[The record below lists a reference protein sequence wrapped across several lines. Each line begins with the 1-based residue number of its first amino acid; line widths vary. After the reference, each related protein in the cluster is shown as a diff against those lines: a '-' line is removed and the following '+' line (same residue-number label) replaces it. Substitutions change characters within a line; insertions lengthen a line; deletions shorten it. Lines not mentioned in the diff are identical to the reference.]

1 MLSTGPGPG
10 PLLAASVAWS
20 TLSGEYLSAA
30 SDLTTVLSDSQ
41 QVWAGPT
48 ADAYAAAHLPYL
60 AWLQLAGTLSARTAA
75 QHQVIASAYTSALA
89 AMPTLAE
96 LTANHTTHAVL
107 VATNFFGINTV
118 PIAVNEADYARMWT
132 QAATVMSTYQATTET
147 ARSLGHTSGS
157 AQAGVAAAG
166 DGTGGGGGGGNGGN
180 SGGGGGSF
188 DLPTPAEIWQMLFG
202 SDGQQVP
209 GQGQP
214 NWSPA
219 EFLQNLSNFVNGNE
233 KALAWLQQNFQ
244 GVLTPAQW
252 WQLTS
257 YFVAWQTYRAVNW
270 TLRSLRF
277 LLQISPLLA
286 GVGLNLAI
294 GSLGAVAPPAG
305 LAGLAGI
312 PAPAVPA
319 PVAPAPAVVAPVMPG
334 GASAPAPNPATVP
347 ASAAPPAPAAT
358 LPATAVP
365 AGTGPPPPAAPPL
378 FGTEG
383 TFHSY
388 LVGWL
393 PSSQSAAGSAAVKS
407 GRPAAGAAAV
417 AAVADPVAATARH
430 GSRRRGRL
438 IDPGYRYEY
447 LEEDDPDLH
456 QARSSAAGF
465 TGTFGKI
472 GLARAG
478 GLADLTGNE
487 YGGGPTLPM
496 LPTSWERQVAAPPAF
511 LSGSAVAALNDARNG
526 RSWPPWNPNGAVRD

>member
-1 MLSTGPGPG
+1 MSAPATWMAAPPEVHSAMLSTGPGPG
-10 PLLAASVAWS
+10 PLLAASTAWA
-20 TLSGEYLSAA
+20 TLSSEYLAAA
-30 SDLTTVLSDSQ
+30 SDLAAVLGDSQ

-48 ADAYAAAHLPYL
+48 ADAYEAAHLPYL

-75 QHQVIASAYTSALA
+75 QHQVIASAYSSALA

-96 LTANHTTHAVL
+96 LAANHTTHAVL

-132 QAATVMSTYQATTET
+132 QAATVMSAYQATTES
-147 ARSLGHTSGS
+147 ARNLGHTSGS
-157 AQAGVAAAG
+157 TQAGVAAAG
-166 DGTGGGGGGGNGGN
+166 GGAGGGGGGNGGN
-180 SGGGGGSF
+180 SGGGGGAF
-188 DLPTPAEIWQMLFG
+188 DLPTPAEVWQMLFG

-277 LLQISPLLA
+277 LLQLSPLLA
-286 GVGLNLAI
+286 GIGLNLAI
-294 GSLGAVAPPAG
+294 GSLAAVGPPAGLAG

-312 PAPAVPA
+312 PAPGVSVPAA
-319 PVAPAPAVVAPVMPG
+319 PVAVAPVIPAG
-334 GASAPAPNPATVP
+334 VPAPAPNPATVP
-347 ASAAPPAPAAT
+347 GSAAPPAPAAT
-358 LPATAVP
+358 LPASAAPVG
-365 AGTGPPPPAAPPL
+365 AGPPPPAAPPL
-378 FGTEG
+378 IGTEG

-393 PSSQSAAGSAAVKS
+393 PSAQSAAGSAGVKS
-407 GRPAAGAAAV
+407 ARPAARVGAAA
-417 AAVADPVAATARH
+417 AAGEPVAATARH
-430 GSRRRGRL
+430 GGRRRGRL

-447 LEEDDPDLH
+447 LEDDDPGPEPGF
-456 QARSSAAGF
+456 ARRTRPSAVGF
-465 TGTFGKI
+465 TGTFGKT
-472 GLARAG
+472 GLAHAA
-478 GLADLTGNE
+478 GLADLTGDE

-496 LPTSWERQVAAPPAF
+496 LPTSWEPQGGHPP
-511 LSGSAVAALNDARNG
+511 SE
-526 RSWPPWNPNGAVRD
+526 

>member
-10 PLLAASVAWS
+10 PLLAASAAWA
-20 TLSGEYLSAA
+20 TLSSEYLGAA
-30 SDLTTVLSDSQ
+30 SELTAVLGDSP

-48 ADAYAAAHLPYL
+48 AEAYAAAHLPYL
-60 AWLQLAGTLSARTAA
+60 AWLQLAGTLSARTAT
-75 QHQVIASAYTSALA
+75 QHQVIATAYSSALA

-96 LTANHTTHAVL
+96 LAANHAAHAVL

-132 QAATVMSTYQATTET
+132 QAATVMSAYQATTET

-166 DGTGGGGGGGNGGN
+166 DGTGGGGGGGGGNGGN

-219 EFLQNLSNFVNGNE
+219 EFLQNLSNFVNGSE
-233 KALAWLQQNFQ
+233 KALAWLQQNVQ

-277 LLQISPLLA
+277 LLQLSPLLA

-294 GSLGAVAPPAG
+294 GSLAAVVPPAGLAG

-312 PAPAVPA
+312 PAPAVPVPVPAA
-319 PVAPAPAVVAPVMPG
+319 PVAMSPVIPG
-334 GASAPAPNPATVP
+334 GAPAPRNDSV
-347 ASAAPPAPAAT
+347 ASTRMAEA
-358 LPATAVP
+358 
-365 AGTGPPPPAAPPL
+365 
-378 FGTEG
+378 
-383 TFHSY
+383 
-388 LVGWL
+388 
-393 PSSQSAAGSAAVKS
+393 Q
-407 GRPAAGAAAV
+407 
-417 AAVADPVAATARH
+417 
-430 GSRRRGRL
+430 
-438 IDPGYRYEY
+438 I
-447 LEEDDPDLH
+447 
-456 QARSSAAGF
+456 
-465 TGTFGKI
+465 
-472 GLARAG
+472 
-478 GLADLTGNE
+478 
-487 YGGGPTLPM
+487 
-496 LPTSWERQVAAPPAF
+496 
-511 LSGSAVAALNDARNG
+511 
-526 RSWPPWNPNGAVRD
+526 

>member
-1 MLSTGPGPG
+1 MSAPGTWMAAPPEVHSAMLSTGPGPG
-10 PLLAASVAWS
+10 PLLAASTAWA

-30 SDLTTVLSDSQ
+30 SNLTAVLGDSQ
-41 QVWAGPT
+41 QVWAGPS
-48 ADAYAAAHLPYL
+48 ADAYSAAHLPYL

-75 QHQVIASAYTSALA
+75 QHQVIASAYSSALA

-96 LTANHTTHAVL
+96 LAANHATHAVL
-107 VATNFFGINTV
+107 VVTNFFGINTV

-132 QAATVMSTYQATTET
+132 QAATVMSAYQATAET
-147 ARSLGHTSGS
+147 ARSLGHSSGS

-166 DGTGGGGGGGNGGN
+166 DGTGGGGGGNGGN

-277 LLQISPLLA
+277 LLQLSPLLA

-294 GSLGAVAPPAG
+294 GSLAAVGPPAG

-312 PAPAVPA
+312 PAPGVPA
-319 PVAPAPAVVAPVMPG
+319 PAAPAAVAPIITG
-334 GASAPAPNPATVP
+334 GAPAPAPNPATVP
-347 ASAAPPAPAAT
+347 ASAAPLAPAAT
-358 LPATAVP
+358 LPAP
-365 AGTGPPPPAAPPL
+365 AASAGPAPPPPAAPPL
-378 FGTEG
+378 IGTEG

-393 PSSQSAAGSAAVKS
+393 PSSQSATGSTGVKS
-407 GRPAAGAAAV
+407 ARPAAGVAAA
-417 AAVADPVAATARH
+417 AAAGEPVTGTARH

-472 GLARAG
+472 GLAPAG
-478 GLADLTGNE
+478 GLADLTGDE

-496 LPTSWERQVAAPPAF
+496 LPTSWEPQNGHPPA
-511 LSGSAVAALNDARNG
+511 G
-526 RSWPPWNPNGAVRD
+526 

>member
-1 MLSTGPGPG
+1 MAAPAPWMAAPPEVHSAMLSTGPGPG
-10 PLLAASVAWS
+10 PLLAASTAWA
-20 TLSGEYLSAA
+20 TLSNEYLTAA
-30 SDLTTVLSDSQ
+30 SDLTAALGDSQ

-48 ADAYAAAHLPYL
+48 ADAYAAAHLPYV
-60 AWLQLAGTLSARTAA
+60 AWLQLAGTLSARTAT
-75 QHQVIASAYTSALA
+75 QHQVIASAYSSALA

-96 LTANHTTHAVL
+96 LAANHVTHAVL

-132 QAATVMSTYQATTET
+132 QAATVMSAYQATTET
-147 ARSLGHTSGS
+147 ARNLGHTSGS

-166 DGTGGGGGGGNGGN
+166 DGTGGGGGGGGGNGGN

-219 EFLQNLSNFVNGNE
+219 EFLQNLSNFINGNE
-233 KALAWLQQNFQ
+233 KALAWLQQNFR

-277 LLQISPLLA
+277 LLQLSPLLA

-294 GSLGAVAPPAG
+294 GSLAAVAPPAG

-312 PAPAVPA
+312 PAPAVPEPVPPVPAALA
-319 PVAPAPAVVAPVMPG
+319 PVIPTGVP
-334 GASAPAPNPATVP
+334 APAPNPATVP
-347 ASAAPPAPAAT
+347 AVAAPPAPAAT
-358 LPATAVP
+358 LPASAAP
-365 AGTGPPPPAAPPL
+365 AGPAPPPPAAPPL
-378 FGTEG
+378 IGTEG
-383 TFHSY
+383 AFHSY

-393 PSSQSAAGSAAVKS
+393 PSSQGATGRAGVKS
-407 GRPAAGAAAV
+407 AQPAADVAAAV
-417 AAVADPVAATARH
+417 TAGESVTAPARH
-430 GSRRRGRL
+430 GARRRGRL

-447 LEEDDPDLH
+447 LEDDEQTRP
-456 QARSSAAGF
+456 SAAGF
-465 TGTFGKI
+465 TGTLGKT
-472 GLARAG
+472 GLAHAA
-478 GLADLTGNE
+478 GLADLTGDD

-496 LPTSWERQVAAPPAF
+496 LPTSWEPQDGPP
-511 LSGSAVAALNDARNG
+511 RTE
-526 RSWPPWNPNGAVRD
+526 

>member
-1 MLSTGPGPG
+1 MSAPATWMAAPPEVHSAMLSTGPGPG
-10 PLLAASVAWS
+10 PLLAASAAWA
-20 TLSGEYLSAA
+20 TLSSEYLGAA
-30 SDLTTVLSDSQ
+30 SELTAVLGDSQ

-48 ADAYAAAHLPYL
+48 AEAYAAAHLPYV
-60 AWLQLAGTLSARTAA
+60 AWLQLAGTLSARTAT
-75 QHQVIASAYTSALA
+75 QHQVIATAYSSALA

-96 LTANHTTHAVL
+96 LAANHAAHAVL

-132 QAATVMSTYQATTET
+132 QAATVMSAYQATAET

-219 EFLQNLSNFVNGNE
+219 EFLQNLSNFVNGSE

-277 LLQISPLLA
+277 LLQLSPLLA

-294 GSLGAVAPPAG
+294 GSLAAVGPPAG
-305 LAGLAGI
+305 LAGLAGLAGV
-312 PAPAVPA
+312 PAPAVP
-319 PVAPAPAVVAPVMPG
+319 VPAPAAMSPVIPG
-334 GASAPAPNPATVP
+334 GAPAPNPATVP
-347 ASAAPPAPAAT
+347 ASAAPAAQAAT
-358 LPATAVP
+358 LPAP
-365 AGTGPPPPAAPPL
+365 AASAGAAPPPPAAPPL
-378 FGTEG
+378 IGTEG

-393 PSSQSAAGSAAVKS
+393 PSAQNAAGRAGAKSA
-407 GRPAAGAAAV
+407 RPAAGVAAA
-417 AAVADPVAATARH
+417 ATIGEPATGAARH
-430 GSRRRGRL
+430 GGRRRGRL

-447 LEEDDPDLH
+447 LEDDDPGREAGGVS
-456 QARSSAAGF
+456 QARYSTTGF
-465 TGTFGKI
+465 TGTLGKPGVARAA
-472 GLARAG
+472 GLA
-478 GLADLTGNE
+478 GLTADA
-487 YGGGPTLPM
+487 YGAGPTLPM
-496 LPTSWERQVAAPPAF
+496 LPTSWDGQGEAPPAE
-511 LSGSAVAALNDARNG
+511 
-526 RSWPPWNPNGAVRD
+526 

>member
-10 PLLAASVAWS
+10 PLLAASEAWAI
-20 TLSGEYLSAA
+20 LSSEYLSAA
-30 SDLTTVLSDSQ
+30 SDLTAVLGDSQ
-41 QVWAGPT
+41 QIWAGPT
-48 ADAYAAAHLPYL
+48 AEAYTAAHLPYL

-75 QHQVIASAYTSALA
+75 QHQVVASAYSSALA

-96 LTANHTTHAVL
+96 LAANHAAHAVL

-132 QAATVMSTYQATTET
+132 QAATVMSAYQATTDT

-157 AQAGVAAAG
+157 AQAGIAAAG
-166 DGTGGGGGGGNGGN
+166 DGTGGGGGGNGGN
-180 SGGGGGSF
+180 SAGGGGSF

-219 EFLQNLSNFVNGNE
+219 QFLQNLSNFVNGNE

-277 LLQISPLLA
+277 LLQLSPLLA

-294 GSLGAVAPPAG
+294 GSLAAVVPPAGLAG

-319 PVAPAPAVVAPVMPG
+319 PVAPAPAVVAPIIPG

-347 ASAAPPAPAAT
+347 ASAAPPASAAT
-358 LPATAVP
+358 LPAPAAP

-378 FGTEG
+378 IGAEG

-393 PSSQSAAGSAAVKS
+393 PSSQSAAGSAALKS
-407 GRPAAGAAAV
+407 ARPAAGVAAV
-417 AAVADPVAATARH
+417 AAVADPVTATARH
-430 GSRRRGRL
+430 GNRRRGRL

-447 LEEDDPDLH
+447 LEEDDPDLAPGRPSQTRH
-456 QARSSAAGF
+456 SAAGF

-478 GLADLTGNE
+478 GLTDLTGDE

-496 LPTSWERQVAAPPAF
+496 LPTTWEPQVAPP
-511 LSGSAVAALNDARNG
+511 SAE
-526 RSWPPWNPNGAVRD
+526 